1 MREIKEI
8 NAEIVKIY
16 GEKQKLDEQ
25 LHQLYIERGKRQQ
38 FDFEQK
44 HGIKKGDLIEFR
56 NGSKWYYDH
65 LKPYG
70 AFPLVIVRKPKKDG
84 TPARNVESK
93 MPESFSGCKVIGYS
107 ELP

>member
-1 MREIKEI
+1 MRTLEEI
-8 NAEIVKIY
+8 NADIGKIS
-16 GEKQKLDEQ
+16 GEKAKLDEQ

-44 HGIKKGDLIEFR
+44 HGIKKGDLVQFR
-56 NGSKWYYDH
+56 NGTKWYYDY

-70 AFPLVIVRKPKKDG
+70 MFPWVYVRKPKKDG

-93 MPESFSGCKVIGYS
+93 MVESFIGCKVIGHS